1 MEGVDTGVELPPTSP
16 VTRVSPDSPSAP
28 GEDRVRV
35 ISSANLPPPPL
46 ARWVVPVLLATF
58 GLHLL
63 DHHWSLPMALSLFL
77 ALAGGISTAAGAWW
91 TEARVDRWAR
101 RLPRPGRVLVHFFQ
115 PLVMLV
121 LTGLLTALSVRYAPH
136 WATRYITPLIAF
148 GGLWHTGAAVGT
160 LVQVSADA
168 VVRRV
173 FLTFRSRLV
182 TVSLVLVLMGYG
194 AALMLG
200 LGAFE
205 LYSLALDDP
214 GSVSQRVLQFADPSQ
229 LLGLEALLSAPARL
243 WTSLIGLMGLLALP
257 AVASACSKLA
267 ETALDMLRP
276 LTTAIREVGHGAR
289 DVRVQVNGSVEFVE
303 AAHTFNG
310 MVRALAL
317 ADRMERAFGAYVSV
331 HLLERI
337 RAQHGEAG
345 LPPLMREATVF
356 FADIRGFTGLSER
369 LSPQQTVDVLNR
381 YFQHVVDLIDVHQ
394 GYLNKFVGD
403 AVMVV
408 FNGPVDQ
415 PDHAER
421 AVRCALEL
429 QHLVSEL
436 NAKEAFPEVGSLEV
450 GAGVSTGPMVCGNIG
465 GSQQMEYT
473 VIGDAVNLASRLTDL
488 APPGE
493 VWISEQT
500 RRSLPDGFELDDL
513 PALLVKGKEAP
524 VRPFR
529 AQSAPE
535 GWSPLRLVTP
545 QAAG

>member
-1 MEGVDTGVELPPTSP
+1 VEQ
-16 VTRVSPDSPSAP
+16 
-28 GEDRVRV
+28 VRV
-35 ISSANLPPPPL
+35 ISSANLKPPKL
-46 ARWVVPVLLATF
+46 GRWVVPVLLATF

-63 DHHWSLPMALSLFL
+63 DRQWPLPMALSLLLVF
-77 ALAGGISTAAGAWW
+77 AGGISAAAAAWW
-91 TEARVDRWAR
+91 SEARVDRWAR
-101 RLPRPGRVLVHFFQ
+101 GLPRFGRVLVHFFQ

-121 LTGLLTALSVRYAPH
+121 LTGLFTALSVRFVPD
-136 WATRYITPLIAF
+136 WATRFITPLIAF

-160 LVQVSADA
+160 LVLVTADSL
-168 VVRRV
+168 VRRI

-229 LLGLEALLSAPARL
+229 LLELGAFLSVPTRL
-243 WTSLIGLMGLLALP
+243 WTGLIGLMGLLALP

-276 LTTAIREVGHGAR
+276 LTTAIREVGRGAR

-345 LPPLMREATVF
+345 LPPLMREATVM
-356 FADIRGFTGLSER
+356 FADIRGFTRLSER
-369 LSPQQTVDVLNR
+369 LSPQQMVDVLNR

-429 QHLVSEL
+429 QQLVAEL
-436 NAKEAFPEVGSLEV
+436 NAKGAFPEVGALQV

-465 GSQQMEYT
+465 GAQQMEYT

-493 VWISEQT
+493 VWVSEQT
-500 RRSLPDGFELDDL
+500 THSLPGDFELEAL
-513 PALLVKGKEAP
+513 PPLQVKGKEAP
-524 VRPFR
+524 VRPSR
-529 AQSAPE
+529 AVSAPE
-535 GWSPLRLVTP
+535 GWSPLRLAAP